1 MIAEPVSSIWP
12 THLFASLDQGWG
24 VVLDESGG
32 WVLGYSHFAPG
43 VCGHYHPLAW
53 PLRAGDANGD
63 ANGGFRADGNLAF
76 RGRCAFLPAN
86 GILENAG
93 ESRVFPRDVTL
104 VIRRDGSH
112 ALELASANGSRVGE

>member
-1 MIAEPVSSIWP
+1 MIAEAVAPLWS
-12 THLFASLDQGWG
+12 THLFASLHSGWG

-32 WVLGYSHFAPG
+32 WVVGYSHFAPG
-43 VCGHYHPLAW
+43 VCGRYHPLAW
-53 PLRAGDANGD
+53 PLRADDGC
-63 ANGGFRADGNLAF
+63 GGFRADGNLAF

-93 ESRVFPRDVTL
+93 ESRAEPRDVTL

-112 ALELASANGSRVGE
+112 GLELPGANGC